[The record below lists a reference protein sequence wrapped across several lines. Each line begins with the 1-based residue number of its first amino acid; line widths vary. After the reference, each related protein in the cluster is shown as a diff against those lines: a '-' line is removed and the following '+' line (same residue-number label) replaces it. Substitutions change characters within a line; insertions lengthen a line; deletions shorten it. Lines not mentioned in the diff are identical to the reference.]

1 MADKII
7 AFIKRPT
14 NINIII
20 NTIGNYL
27 GVFFTALFALILVR
41 ILDPSQYGVLS
52 VLLGIAYVLA
62 NILDFGTTATIYSFL
77 PILLKEKQNEVTKFI
92 KSIFVFQ
99 SSFALVIVI
108 ILCLTFP
115 FLDKVFFKTQAPTW
129 ELYLTCISVLFLI
142 WQNFVTNILFAAK
155 KFLKANIY
163 SNLSNVLKTILLFVL
178 VYLKSVSVG
187 LIIFIFGVIGP
198 IIFFFFLL
206 LEKKAY
212 INLIL
217 NTKTDIKSVK
227 FKYTFTFFIASQFS
241 NLGLRMDLFLLSH
254 FLIKQEVGYYGL
266 AQKIILTIITT
277 VASITQVLSPGF
289 SHVKNKSDA
298 AKNIKHGLLYMLIPS
313 GLFVL
318 LFLTPNFIFDLFF
331 TTKFI
336 KTAYLAKLLALPFIV
351 YSIGSIPH
359 LFVLYSVKKPIY
371 NLFTNLLF
379 FLVVTFGCYYFIPI
393 YGVIAAPIMIA
404 TALITSTCF

>member
-129 ELYLTCISVLFLI
+129 ELYLTCI
-142 WQNFVTNILFAAK
+142 
-155 KFLKANIY
+155 
-163 SNLSNVLKTILLFVL
+163 
-178 VYLKSVSVG
+178 
-187 LIIFIFGVIGP
+187 
-198 IIFFFFLL
+198 
-206 LEKKAY
+206 
-212 INLIL
+212 
-217 NTKTDIKSVK
+217 
-227 FKYTFTFFIASQFS
+227 
-241 NLGLRMDLFLLSH
+241 
-254 FLIKQEVGYYGL
+254 
-266 AQKIILTIITT
+266 
-277 VASITQVLSPGF
+277 
-289 SHVKNKSDA
+289 
-298 AKNIKHGLLYMLIPS
+298 
-313 GLFVL
+313 
-318 LFLTPNFIFDLFF
+318 PN
-331 TTKFI
+331 
-336 KTAYLAKLLALPFIV
+336 
-351 YSIGSIPH
+351 
-359 LFVLYSVKKPIY
+359 
-371 NLFTNLLF
+371 
-379 FLVVTFGCYYFIPI
+379 
-393 YGVIAAPIMIA
+393 
-404 TALITSTCF
+404 